1 MATRQPVRLVL
12 DASLLLDPS
21 CTREAAVVALRP
33 GVEELLR
40 RLRYSN
46 LTMAICY
53 AEGMPTNEVLYL
65 STLLLHP
72 SEVASSEVHIDN
84 ICFLLPYL
92 PIMAH
97 GVSILSCRLQRMASS
112 NECSIEVPG
121 VLIVQRLQQLLLT
134 LATLI
139 KRRCGSV
146 TIAVYGDEDKPAL
159 ITYPDVALNYMS
171 CFQGFFFC
179 PEVASLL
186 LHNFCVYHINPQ
198 GHEMGAAPMSSDVL
212 VPSVADLANQ
222 VADVLDF
229 FGLVVDLQAAT
240 DLMLWH
246 KVASVSG
253 VATLGLGTYGAHMF
267 RPKNPA
273 YKEFGGLLTAG
284 IVLFSG
290 TCYTVAYLEDMKF
303 SSPAPLGGFAFIAAW
318 ASLLF

>member
-72 SEVASSEVHIDN
+72 SEVASSEN
-84 ICFLLPYL
+84 G
-92 PIMAH
+92 IMLTKMNEKSVISN
-97 GVSILSCRLQRMASS
+97 GKSGFVEKVASS
-112 NECSIEVPG
+112 HLFGSIALLAKSGNLSLIELMLEWSRASFCFYATSRVDKANECSIEVPG

-159 ITYPDVALNYMS
+159 ITYPDVALN
-171 CFQGFFFC
+171 
-179 PEVASLL
+179 
-186 LHNFCVYHINPQ
+186 
-198 GHEMGAAPMSSDVL
+198 
-212 VPSVADLANQ
+212 
-222 VADVLDF
+222 
-229 FGLVVDLQAAT
+229 
-240 DLMLWH
+240 W
-246 KVASVSG
+246 

-273 YKEFGGLLTAG
+273 DLLYIICREWFWLVCHTASLYHLVHTAALLGAPITKRPNVFGGLLTAG

-290 TCYTVAYLEDMKF
+290 T
-303 SSPAPLGGFAFIAAW
+303 
-318 ASLLF
+318 